1 MEKHTIYLNLD
12 LTKLYICRI
21 YVTYMVKA
29 MIDISEDA
37 NAVLNIVKA
46 KHRLNDK
53 SEAIERIAQEYEEYL
68 LEIRPKFLED
78 VRKNLQEPYK
88 EFHSVKEAFEIL
100 RPTIKKNAKNH
111 SQARSKKGKTARK
124 KDARSRVQPRAL

>member
-1 MEKHTIYLNLD
+1 
-12 LTKLYICRI
+12 
-21 YVTYMVKA
+21 MVKA

-46 KHRLNDK
+46 KYRLNDK

-78 VRKNLQEPYK
+78 IRKNLQEPYK
-88 EFHSVKEAFEIL
+88 EFSSVKEAFEIL

-111 SQARSKKGKTARK
+111 SQARSKKSRTARK
-124 KDARSRVQPRAL
+124 KDAGSPAKPRAL